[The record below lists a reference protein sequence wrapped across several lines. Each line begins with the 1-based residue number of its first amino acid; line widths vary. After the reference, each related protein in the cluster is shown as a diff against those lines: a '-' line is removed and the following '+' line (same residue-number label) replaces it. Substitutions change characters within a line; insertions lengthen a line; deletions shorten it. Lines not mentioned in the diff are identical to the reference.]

1 MSKDKKFD
9 VDIKAGIAKEFSKLD
24 ELQTRMDNAIRKIME
39 KELGLSKLNKSGK
52 KRVFGGYTVTNRYSD
67 IMLPEKKKTTR
78 IT

>member
-39 KELGLSKLNKSGK
+39 RELGLSKLNKGGK